1 MLSDIEI
8 SRQSPRLPIAE
19 VAAQLGIA
27 AAHLHPHGHYK
38 GKLDLALLHHA
49 PAREPGKLVLGVNNP
64 ASRKKKLLCRFKVRS
79 AAA

>member
-38 GKLDLALLHHA
+38 GK
-49 PAREPGKLVLGVNNP
+49 
-64 ASRKKKLLCRFKVRS
+64 
-79 AAA
+79 